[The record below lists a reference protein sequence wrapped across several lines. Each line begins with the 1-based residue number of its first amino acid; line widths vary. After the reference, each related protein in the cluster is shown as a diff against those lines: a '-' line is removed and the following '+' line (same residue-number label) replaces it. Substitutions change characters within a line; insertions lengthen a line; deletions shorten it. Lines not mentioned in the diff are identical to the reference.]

1 MHIVHGRLSDVALLA
16 QFVQGGRMTIPFT
29 AAFTGQLSSLH
40 GVTFQGA
47 PLRIQQGQEYVMT
60 IEPDGK
66 TSLALA
72 PSDPAP
78 SESSPTEVELAV

>member
-1 MHIVHGRLSDVALLA
+1 
-16 QFVQGGRMTIPFT
+16 MTIPFT

-47 PLRIQQGQEYVMT
+47 PLRIQQGMEYIVT
-60 IEPDGK
+60 IESDGK

-78 SESSPTEVELAV
+78 SESSPTQMETA

>member
-1 MHIVHGRLSDVALLA
+1 
-16 QFVQGGRMTIPFT
+16 MTIPFT

-47 PLRIQQGQEYVMT
+47 PLRIRQGKEYIVT
-60 IEPDGK
+60 IESDGK

-72 PSDPAP
+72 PSDPTP
-78 SESSPTEVELAV
+78 SESSPTQMETT

>member
-1 MHIVHGRLSDVALLA
+1 
-16 QFVQGGRMTIPFT
+16 MTIPFT

-78 SESSPTEVELAV
+78 SESLPTEVELAV

>member
-1 MHIVHGRLSDVALLA
+1 
-16 QFVQGGRMTIPFT
+16 MTIPFT